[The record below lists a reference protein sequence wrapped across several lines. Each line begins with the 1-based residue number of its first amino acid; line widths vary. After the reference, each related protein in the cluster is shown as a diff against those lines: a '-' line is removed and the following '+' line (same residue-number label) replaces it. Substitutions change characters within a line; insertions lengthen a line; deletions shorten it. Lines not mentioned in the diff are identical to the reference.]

1 MFCGE
6 SKVSFHRYSLVY
18 ISNEFLRTNS
28 LILSQ
33 KEGIE
38 EISEACYGEE
48 NDRIIGDWS
57 LSVKHN

>member
-1 MFCGE
+1 VG
-6 SKVSFHRYSLVY
+6 K
-18 ISNEFLRTNS
+18 NP
-28 LILSQ
+28 
-33 KEGIE
+33 E